1 MKEAWYK
8 TGGGDR
14 DQIKNDVALG
24 ARAFERLEKLLSAKL
39 KSPPKDYSIS
49 NWAYLMA
56 DTNGYNRALTEVL
69 ELIKGD

>member
-1 MKEAWYK
+1 MKEVWFSEK
-8 TGGGDR
+8 GVDR
-14 DQIKNDVALG
+14 DKVKQDVAL
-24 ARAFERLEKLLSAKL
+24 ARNAFSRLEKLLSAKI
-39 KSPPKDYSIS
+39 KENPKDYDVA